1 MKPLTGV
8 IPAIVTPM
16 DDDGA
21 LDEASLRSLI
31 AFERDEGADG
41 LLILGLSGEGIMLTV
56 EERERVT
63 DIVVAEAGGI
73 PLLVGCSA
81 DTTEAAVRLVTGAV
95 ARGADAIMVAPPRRP
110 GQTPDDARAHYRAV
124 SAAAGAC
131 DVMVQDAPFAVGF
144 ELGVELVL
152 ELSRELGNVCS
163 YKIEAL
169 PYWENAIRAA
179 SVAGDGLR
187 MYGGHAG
194 LYLPDVVDS
203 GAVGLIPGP
212 EFVAPLKR
220 AWDAYVTG
228 DRAAGDREYQRLL
241 PALVFQAQS
250 WALLVGGHKTLLCER
265 GVIATPRSRL
275 PEANLSASTRQRML
289 DVARSVGSVV

>member
-1 MKPLTGV
+1 VKLLTGI

-16 DDDGA
+16 DDTGA
-21 LDEASLRSLI
+21 IDEVSLRRLV
-31 AFERDEGADG
+31 AYERDEGADG
-41 LLILGLSGEGIMLTV
+41 LLILGLSGEGVMLSV
-56 EERERVT
+56 NERERVT
-63 DIVVAEAGGI
+63 DIVVAVADGM

-81 DTTEAAVRLVTGAV
+81 DTTDAAVALVRGAV
-95 ARGADAIMVAPPRRP
+95 ARGADAVMVAPPRRP
-110 GQTPDDARAHYRAV
+110 DQTQDDARAHYRAV
-124 SAAAGAC
+124 SAAAGDC

-152 ELSRELGNVCS
+152 ELSEARDNIRS

-169 PYWENAIRAA
+169 PYWDNAIRAA

-194 LYLPDVVDS
+194 LYLPDVIDS

-220 AWDAYVTG
+220 AWQSFQSG
-228 DRAAGDREYQRLL
+228 DREAGDREYRRLL

-250 WALLVGGHKTLLCER
+250 WALLVGSHKTLLHDR
-265 GVIATPRSRL
+265 GVIASTRSRL
-275 PEANLSASTRQRML
+275 TEANLSPSVRNRVL
-289 DVARSVGSVV
+289 EIERSIAV

>member
-16 DDDGA
+16 SHDGA
-21 LDEASLRSLI
+21 IDEASLRSLV

-41 LLILGLSGEGIMLTV
+41 MLILGLSGEGVMLTA

-63 DIVVAEAGGI
+63 EIVVAEAGGM

-81 DTTEAAVRLVTGAV
+81 DSTDAAVKLVAGAV
-95 ARGADAIMVAPPRRP
+95 ARGADAVMVAPSRVP
-110 GQTPDDARAHYRAV
+110 GQSADDARRHYHAV
-124 SAAAGAC
+124 SAAAGDC
-131 DVMVQDAPFAVGF
+131 DVMIQDAPFAVGF

-152 ELSRELGNVCS
+152 ELSRELGNVTS

-169 PYWENAIRAA
+169 PYWDNAIRAA
-179 SVAGDGLR
+179 SVAGDSLR

-194 LYLPDVVDS
+194 LYLPDVIDS

-220 AWDAYVTG
+220 AWDAYTEG
-228 DRAAGDREYQRLL
+228 DRAEGDREYRRLL

-250 WALLVGGHKTLLCER
+250 WAFLVGGHKTLLHER
-265 GVIATPRSRL
+265 GIIATPYSRL
-275 PEANLSASTRQRML
+275 PQANLSDSARRRML
-289 DVARSVGSVV
+289 DTVRSIA

>member
-1 MKPLTGV
+1 MKSLTGI
-8 IPAIVTPM
+8 IPAIVTPL
-16 DDDGA
+16 DDDGEI
-21 LDEASLRSLI
+21 DELSLRRLVTY
-31 AFERDEGADG
+31 ERSEGADG
-41 LLILGLSGEGIMLTV
+41 LLILGLSGEGVMLTV

-63 DIVVAEAGGI
+63 EIVISEAAGM

-81 DTTEAAVRLVTGAV
+81 DTTEMAVALVQGAV
-95 ARGADAIMVAPPRRP
+95 SRGADAVMVAPPRRP
-110 GQTPDDARAHYRAV
+110 NQARDDARQHYHAV
-124 SAAAGAC
+124 SMVAGNC

-152 ELSRELGNVCS
+152 ELSQELENVRS

-169 PYWENAIRAA
+169 PYWENATRAA
-179 SVAGDGLR
+179 SVAGNRLR

-220 AWDAYVTG
+220 AWQAYQSG
-228 DRAAGDREYQRLL
+228 DRATGDREYSRLL
-241 PALVFQAQS
+241 PVLVFQAQS
-250 WALLVGGHKTLLCER
+250 WALLVGSHKTLLHDR
-265 GVIATPRSRL
+265 GVIASTRSRL
-275 PEANLSASTRQRML
+275 AEANLSASTRRRVL
-289 DVARSVGSVV
+289 EIARSIGN

>member
-1 MKPLTGV
+1 MRELSGI
-8 IPAIVTPM
+8 IPAIVTPLDA
-16 DDDGA
+16 DDA
-21 LDEASLRSLI
+21 VDEASLRRLV
-31 AFERDEGADG
+31 AFEREEGADG
-41 LLILGLSGEGIMLTV
+41 LLILGLSGEGVMLTI

-63 DIVVAEAGGI
+63 DIVVAEAGGM

-81 DTTEAAVRLVTGAV
+81 DTTDAAVQLVRGAV
-95 ARGADAIMVAPPRRP
+95 ARGADAVMVAPPRRP

-124 SAAAGAC
+124 SAAAGDC

-152 ELSRELGNVCS
+152 ELSRELGNVRS

-169 PYWENAIRAA
+169 PYWENAVRAR

-220 AWDAYVTG
+220 AWDAYLAG
-228 DRAAGDREYQRLL
+228 DRDAGDREYRRLL

-250 WALLVGGHKTLLCER
+250 WASLVGGHKALLYER
-265 GVIATPRSRL
+265 GVIATTRSRL
-275 PEANLSASTRQRML
+275 AEANLSDATRRRML
-289 DVARSVGSVV
+289 EVARAIES

>member
-8 IPAIVTPM
+8 IPAIVTPL

-21 LDEASLRSLI
+21 LDEASLRRLV
-31 AFERDEGADG
+31 AFECDEGADG
-41 LLILGLSGEGIMLTV
+41 LLILGLSGEGVMLTV

-63 DIVVAEAGGI
+63 DIVVAEAGGM

-81 DTTEAAVRLVTGAV
+81 DSTGASVQLVRGAV
-95 ARGADAIMVAPPRRP
+95 ARGADAVMVAPPRRP
-110 GQTPDDARAHYRAV
+110 GQTPDDTRAHYRAV
-124 SAAAGAC
+124 SEAAGPC
-131 DVMVQDAPFAVGF
+131 DVMVQDAPFAVGY
-144 ELGVELVL
+144 ELGVDLVL
-152 ELSRELGNVCS
+152 ELSSEHDNLRS

-169 PYWENAIRAA
+169 PYWENAVRAA
-179 SVAGDGLR
+179 GVAGDGLR

-220 AWDAYVTG
+220 AWAAYLAG
-228 DRAAGDREYQRLL
+228 DRAAGERGYRRLL

-250 WALLVGGHKTLLCER
+250 WALLVGGHKTLLHAR
-265 GVIATPRSRL
+265 GVIASTRSRL
-275 PEANLSASTRQRML
+275 SEANLSPATRQRML
-289 DVARSVGSVV
+289 EVARSIEI